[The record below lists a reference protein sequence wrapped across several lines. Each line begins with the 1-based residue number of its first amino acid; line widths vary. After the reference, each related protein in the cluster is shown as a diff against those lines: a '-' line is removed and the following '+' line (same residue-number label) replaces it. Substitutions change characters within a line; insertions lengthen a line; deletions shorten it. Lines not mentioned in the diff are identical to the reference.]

1 VIKKLFNKKKKIDP
15 NKPDRGYAYGVSTGK
30 YLGEF
35 FVFMEVNKKD
45 DLIFL
50 SLPKMIKRVV
60 PKHKF
65 IFAITNKILEFE
77 EVLPKKVMEL
87 CTAQFKSIK

>member
-1 VIKKLFNKKKKIDP
+1 MIKKLFSKKKNIDP
-15 NKPDRGYAYGVSTGK
+15 NKPEQGYTYGVGTGK

-35 FVFMEVNKKD
+35 FVFMETNKKG

-50 SLPKMIKRVV
+50 SLPKMIKRSV

-65 IFAITNKILEFE
+65 IFAIANKILEFE
-77 EVLPKKVMEL
+77 EVLPKRVIEL
-87 CTAQFKSIK
+87 CIAQFKSIK